1 MKTKSNV
8 SVNILRDKN
17 RELIYYP
24 TPNAIRV
31 VDDIF
36 TFFKNGNRSFSII
49 GSYGTGKSSFLLA
62 LQKTLNKEKKYF
74 KLKDTT
80 DYKVE
85 FINIVGEAKS
95 IKDAFAEYFDLNNK
109 KVNTNDILN
118 EIYSKYHSL
127 GKKNPLLVISIDEFG
142 KFLEYAANNK
152 PEEELYFVQQLA
164 EFANN
169 TDHNII
175 LLTTIHQNFDAYAVE
190 LKNSQKQEWT
200 KVKGRFKEVTFN
212 EPIEQLLFLASEKL
226 ANEEKA
232 IISKKQLTESISLL
246 KNINI
251 FSLSDEFAMEV
262 GKNLYPIDLISAGTI
277 ALCIQRYG
285 QNERSLFSFLE
296 ATDKRSIQYHI
307 ENKPKQI
314 YNLESVYD
322 FLVNE
327 FYSYINSKF
336 NVDYTGWSSLF
347 RAIDSV
353 ENQIEKDVE
362 IYISIIKVIGLLN
375 IVGKQSSDL
384 NKKNINIYLSNYLN
398 IDNPELYIN
407 QLELKKIIRYQNYN
421 NRYVPYE
428 GTDVDI
434 NLELIKVAN
443 EIEEIVDIAT
453 MLQKN
458 YDLPPIVAKKETFE
472 KGAPRLFEYRI
483 SSEPIF
489 ETAKNEIDGFINLI
503 FNPKI
508 KKEEIIKK
516 SENNNQAILYGYYKN
531 SKNIKD
537 LLTEIEKANKAM
549 EQNIDDKVAYKE
561 FRNIAIRYQTILN
574 HKILNNYFSKQKEVI
589 WIFNGEEVTINSK
602 REFNSQLS
610 KICQIV
616 YNKAPH
622 FNNELVNK
630 HKISASI
637 NTAKNAYFNALIN
650 NWDKTDLGFHYDKYP
665 PEKTIFLTLL
675 KNNDINF
682 VTSSSGTN
690 YNISETNSFNYLWK
704 ESVDF
709 LQNAKSNRRN
719 ISDLID
725 ILSKEPFKLKKGLLE
740 FWIPTFLF
748 LTRDDF
754 ALFQDDIF
762 MANITEEVLVL
773 ISKKPE
779 GFSIKSFDIQGP
791 KLDIF
796 NCYRDYFGL
805 DKKTKGSKSSFIE
818 TVKPFLTFYRDLP
831 LYAKQTQRL
840 SANTLM
846 LRDYIAKSKEPEK
859 LLFQE
864 LPTAF
869 GYKETDFSKPTT
881 ITEYTN
887 LIKSSIKEL
896 RSCYDDLIN
905 RFETFLLDEYLEE
918 GLDFEIYQQKFQARY
933 KHLRRHLLFQNQK
946 SFVQR
951 IDSQIDDKKAWL
963 NSFVFGVIG
972 NTLEKLTDEQEKVL
986 YDKTKSIISEIDSL
1000 NTLSKEDFDEKTEK
1014 VFNLKLDTF
1023 NQHTKDR
1030 TIRIPQNKSKKII
1043 DTEKNVKKH
1052 LSSDKITDIA
1062 VLINLLNELLDD

>member
-8 SVNILRDKN
+8 SVNIIRDKN

-24 TPNAIRV
+24 TPNSIRV

-36 TFFKNGNRSFSII
+36 TNFKNGNRSFSII

-62 LQKTLNKEKKYF
+62 LQKTLNKDKKYF

-80 DYKVE
+80 EYKVD

-95 IKDAFAEYFDLNNK
+95 IKDVFAEYFDLNAK
-109 KVNTNDILN
+109 KNNSNDIFN
-118 EIYSKYHSL
+118 EIYSRYHSL
-127 GKKNPLLVISIDEFG
+127 GKKNPLLIISIDEFG

-152 PEEELYFVQQLA
+152 PEEELFFVQQLA

-169 TDHNII
+169 PDHNII

-232 IISKKQLTESISLL
+232 IISKKQMTESISLL
-246 KNINI
+246 KKLNI
-251 FSLSDEFAMEV
+251 FSLSDEFASEV
-262 GKNLYPIDLISAGTI
+262 CKNLFPIDLISAGTI

-307 ENKPKQI
+307 EHKPKDI

-322 FLVNE
+322 FLLNE

-353 ENQIEKDVE
+353 ENQIDNEVEK
-362 IYISIIKVIGLLN
+362 YLSILKVIGLLN
-375 IVGKQSSDL
+375 IVGKHSSDL
-384 NKKNINIYLSNYLN
+384 NKKNINEYLTSFLG
-398 IDNPELYIN
+398 ITNPEKYIN
-407 QLELKKIIRYQNYN
+407 LLESKRIIRYQNYN

-483 SSEPIF
+483 SSEPLI
-489 ETAKNEIDGFINLI
+489 ENPKNEIDGFINLI

-508 KKEEIIKK
+508 KKEDILK
-516 SENNNQAILYGYYKN
+516 SSKNSNQAIFYGYYKN
-531 SKNIKD
+531 PKTIKD

-574 HKILNNYFSKQKEVI
+574 HKILNNYFTRQKEVI
-589 WIFNGEEVTINSK
+589 WIFNGEEITINSK
-602 REFNSQLS
+602 REFNGQLS
-610 KICQIV
+610 KICQVI
-616 YNKAPH
+616 YHQAPR

-637 NTAKNAYFNALIN
+637 NTAKNGYFNALIN
-650 NWDKTDLGFHYDKYP
+650 NWDKVDLGFQCDKYP

-675 KNNDINF
+675 KNNDISF
-682 VTSSSGTN
+682 VSSSSSTH
-690 YNISETNSFNYLWK
+690 YNVSETNSFNYLWN
-704 ESVDF
+704 ECVDF
-709 LQNAKSNRRN
+709 LHCAKSNRRF

-725 ILSKEPFKLKKGLLE
+725 ILSKEPFKLKKGLIE

-754 ALFQDDIF
+754 ALFQDDVF

-779 GFSIKSFDIQGP
+779 SFSIKSFDIQGP

-805 DKKTKGSKSSFIE
+805 EKKAKGSKSSFIE

-831 LYAKQTQRL
+831 LYAKHTQRL
-840 SANTLM
+840 TSNTLM
-846 LRDYIAKSKEPEK
+846 LRDFIAKSKDPEK

-864 LPTAF
+864 LPIAY
-869 GYKETDFSKPTT
+869 GYKETDFSIPAT

-896 RSCYDDLIN
+896 RSCYDNLVG
-905 RFETFLLDEYLEE
+905 RFETFLLDEYFEE
-918 GLDFEIYQQKFQARY
+918 GLEFEIYQQKFQARY
-933 KHLRRHLLFQNQK
+933 KHLRRHLLMPNQK

-963 NSFVFGVIG
+963 NSLVFGVIG
-972 NTLEKLTDEQEKVL
+972 NTLEKLTDEQEKIL
-986 YDKTKSIISEIDSL
+986 YDKTKNLIAEIDSL
-1000 NTLSKEDFDEKTEK
+1000 NTLSKEDFDENTEK

-1023 NQHTKDR
+1023 NQHTKEKI
-1030 TIRIPQNKSKKII
+1030 IRIPQKKNKKVIE
-1043 DTEKNVKKH
+1043 TEKNVKKH
-1052 LSSDKITDIA
+1052 LSSDKVTDIA
-1062 VLINLLNELLDD
+1062 VLINLLNELLDE